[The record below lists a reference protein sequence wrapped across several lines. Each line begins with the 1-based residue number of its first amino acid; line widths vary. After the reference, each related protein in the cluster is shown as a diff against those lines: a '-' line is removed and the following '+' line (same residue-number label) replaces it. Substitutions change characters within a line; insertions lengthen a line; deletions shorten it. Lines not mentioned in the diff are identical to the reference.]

1 LEARVKSSEAHT
13 VDVATAGEK
22 RLADFEK
29 EHIKDLA
36 DMCVFY
42 ERNVQ
47 SIGGLCSLMLE
58 DEPSVV
64 DYIRW
69 LTAEVTGLPEVFAGV
84 NENFVSATVE

>member
-1 LEARVKSSEAHT
+1 VL
-13 VDVATAGEK
+13 
-22 RLADFEK
+22 
-29 EHIKDLA
+29 
-36 DMCVFY
+36 Y